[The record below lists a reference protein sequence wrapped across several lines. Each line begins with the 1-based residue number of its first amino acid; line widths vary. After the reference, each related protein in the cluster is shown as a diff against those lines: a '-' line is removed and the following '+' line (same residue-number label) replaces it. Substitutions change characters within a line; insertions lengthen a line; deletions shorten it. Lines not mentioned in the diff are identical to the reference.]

1 MSSGW
6 LNELSAW
13 LGANPGWLALAL
25 FVTAFIESLALAGI
39 VVPGVAILFAVAV
52 LAGETGMPLPEA
64 LLWAGLGAIAGDTAS
79 FALGRQL
86 QGRLTDLWPLSR
98 YPVLIGKGER
108 FFHRHGGKSV
118 IIGRFVGP
126 LRPII
131 PLIAGALMMS
141 WRRFLAFNVG
151 SALAWAPF
159 YIVPGFVVGSALA
172 SDIRPP
178 AHFYAVTGVSVVVL
192 VLVYFLVLRFQMG
205 LGEDSWLY
213 QWLKRWMAQYQ
224 ATHRFWRLYTNH
236 RPASEGE
243 FPLASLLLAL
253 GASSLCLLWG
263 QLATSTHLLDG
274 FNQATLQWFDQL
286 RQPLLDAPFI
296 ALTLLGDPPVLIAA
310 GVLACA
316 ALAFRGYYA
325 AALHIA
331 LAAAVTILLVWG
343 LKSLLAVPRPHEVLL
358 PPSSGAFPS
367 GHAAGITLLVTLAAS
382 FVAGESR
389 HRKRWQPYVLL
400 SLPLIP
406 VALSRLYLGVHWF
419 TDVIGGL
426 LLGLAVT
433 GAVRASYSRYDRV
446 PLAPDITLAVA
457 VVLWLLFAGAYV
469 AHSWEEA
476 VVGFQPAPA
485 ETR

>member
-25 FVTAFIESLALAGI
+25 FVTAFMESLALAGI

-79 FALGRQL
+79 FGLGRRL
-86 QGRLTDLWPLSR
+86 QGRLTDFWPLSH
-98 YPVLIGKGER
+98 YPVLIGKGET

-126 LRPII
+126 LRPVI
-131 PLIAGALMMS
+131 PLVAGALMMS
-141 WRRFLAFNVG
+141 WRRFLAFNIG
-151 SALAWAPF
+151 SALAWAPV

-172 SDIRPP
+172 SDIQPP
-178 AHFYAVTGVSVVVL
+178 AHFYAVTGISVAVL
-192 VLVYFLVLRFQMG
+192 VMVYVLVVRFQMG
-205 LGEDSWLY
+205 LGENSRLY
-213 QWLKRWMAQYQ
+213 QGLKQWMAQYE

-236 RPASEGE
+236 RPAREGE
-243 FPLASLLLAL
+243 FPLASFLLAL
-253 GASSLCLLWG
+253 GASALFLIWG
-263 QLATSTHLLDG
+263 QLATSTDLLEG
-274 FNQATLQWFDQL
+274 FNQATLEWFEQL
-286 RQPLLDAPFI
+286 RQPLLDGPFI
-296 ALTLLGDPPVLIAA
+296 VLTLLGDPPVLIAA
-310 GVLACA
+310 AVLSCA
-316 ALAFRGYYA
+316 ALVFRGYYA

-331 LAAAVTILLVWG
+331 VAAVVTIVLVWG
-343 LKSLLAVPRPHEVLL
+343 LKSLLDVPRPDEVLR

-367 GHAAGITLLVTLAAS
+367 GHAAGITVMVTLIAG

-389 HRKRWQPYVLL
+389 HRKRWQFYVLL
-400 SLPLIP
+400 SLPLVP

-419 TDVIGGL
+419 TDVVGGL

-446 PLAPDITLAVA
+446 PLAPDITLAIA
-457 VVLWLLFAGAYV
+457 VILWLLFTVTYV
-469 AHSWEEA
+469 ALSWQEA
-476 VVGFQPAPA
+476 VISLQPASA
-485 ETR
+485 ASR